1 MPSAHH
7 PSSDALTSKPL
18 ALRVMPMPADLNPS
32 GDVFGGWIMAMVD
45 VAGALPA
52 IRRAGSRVVT
62 VAVNSFVFKQPVGVG
77 DIVSFHAEVVSVGRS
92 SITVDVEVFAERNPN
107 EPEVVKVT
115 EARLTYVAVDEA
127 GTKRL
132 IPAEAPAAEA
142 PACALPT
149 DKDIVLQVMPM
160 PPALNPSGDVFGGW
174 IMSMVDVAGAIPAMR
189 HAKSRVATVSVD
201 SFDFKQPIAVGDI
214 VSFYAGIVSVGH
226 TCVTVDVEVFT
237 RRNPVSPETVK
248 VTEARLKFVALYE
261 FHARQHHHLG

>member
-174 IMSMVDVAGAIPAMR
+174 IMSMVDVAAAIPAMR
-189 HAKSRVATVSVD
+189 QAKSKVATVSVD
-201 SFDFKQPIAVGDI
+201 SFVFKQPVSVGDL
-214 VSFYAGIVSVGH
+214 VSFHAAIIEVGH
-226 TCVTVDVEVFT
+226 TCVTVDVEVFAQ
-237 RRNPVSPETVK
+237 RNPAHPEVVK
-248 VTEARLKFVALYE
+248 VTEARLKFVAIDE
-261 FHARQHHHLG
+261 FRARQHHHLG